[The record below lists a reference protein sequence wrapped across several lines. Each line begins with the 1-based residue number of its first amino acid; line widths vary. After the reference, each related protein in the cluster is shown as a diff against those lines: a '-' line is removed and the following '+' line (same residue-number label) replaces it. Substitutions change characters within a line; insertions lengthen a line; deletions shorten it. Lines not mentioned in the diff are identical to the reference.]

1 MDNTLVSIIIPVYNK
16 EQYLS
21 QTLDSVINQNF
32 DSMEIILIN
41 DGSKDNSVNICKE
54 YAEKCDKI
62 VFVDQENSGAS
73 ASRNNGLNIARG
85 KYILIVDADD
95 EIAPGMIEKMV
106 TIAEENSLDLV
117 CCNFTTISSNN
128 QEDFVYSYDK
138 NKVLNRDYL
147 IKYIIPNT
155 IGLDNKMSALGYHC
169 SLLYRKKMIDDNN
182 IRYDEKQ
189 TKEEDKPF
197 IVKCLAVAQSIYFV
211 EDCFYRYIKREN
223 SLITKYSKRYD
234 NCVKN
239 LNLYESLFSD
249 MYDFNSE
256 KKINYNLEIFEEC
269 VKFVY
274 LHKEDIVSVKDEIIE
289 MICKPETRK
298 WFMAY
303 KGDNATRLKAKQ
315 FFMNDNFEAVYKL
328 YKKSFRSFRI
338 KIMIKNILR

>member
-197 IVKCLAVAQSIYFV
+197 IVKCLAVANNIWFV
-211 EDCFYRYIKREN
+211 EDCFYRYIKRED

-239 LNLYESLFSD
+239 LNLYEDLFGSI
-249 MYDFNSE
+249 FNFKSS
-256 KKINYNLEIFEEC
+256 KKINYNLDIFEEC
-269 VKFVY
+269 IQFVY
-274 LHKEDIVSVKDEIIE
+274 SHKKDVKSVKSEILE
-289 MICKPETRK
+289 MIQKPETKK
-298 WFMAY
+298 WFLEYNGQNQVRNKAKELFMDDNFIAVYNLY
-303 KGDNATRLKAKQ
+303 KTHYRMFRLKIFIRNVVK
-315 FFMNDNFEAVYKL
+315 
-328 YKKSFRSFRI
+328 
-338 KIMIKNILR
+338 